1 MKTLRNTIIFLLL
14 SSTISIGAQ
23 QISTLYFLDNSPYR
37 HTINPAFQPVSKGYI
52 NILPFGFY
60 KMGIGNNA
68 LTLSDILFT
77 SPLNNVTIT
86 PLHPDADKSLF
97 LKALKKNNLLE
108 ANLDLTILGFGF
120 RVREN
125 GYAHFSISEKIN
137 VGATLPRGM
146 FDFMLGGG
154 IEDLNATNTIN
165 LSSLGLQASI
175 YTEVGLGYSH
185 KINDQ
190 WTVGGKLK
198 LLIGTA
204 YLGMTQKTLQID
216 ANTEEWRLQGLGDV
230 QIGAPLDFSKIP
242 TDIGTNGQTLQDFS
256 DKLQQSLENLD
267 YMSLI
272 KPAGM
277 GAAFDLGMT
286 YKPIEQLQISAGIT
300 DLGFIHWN
308 KSISYQYAI
317 DTVYNG
323 VGNFEYNDYV
333 VDGAFNADSLSS
345 DIINNLTGL
354 ADAISLKGK
363 RGFTR
368 MINANLN
375 VGVDANFW
383 DNRIGLGILSN
394 TRLYNNRLYE
404 EVTIGAAL
412 RPCNWFNLAV
422 SYSLLHNGKYS
433 NIGAGISLMPYDG
446 INITLLADYIPTN
459 YAAIDVNGKP
469 IYAIPYK
476 TSNFNIGI
484 GFSIVWGTNKK
495 KKDSDKDGIW
505 DNLDM
510 CPNTPVNVTV
520 DNLGCPLDSD
530 GDGVADYLD
539 RCAGTPMEAYGLID
553 DNGCPLDSD
562 NDGVADYLDKCPDTP
577 MEAFGFVDDK
587 GCAIDTD
594 EDGVADWKDECPNT
608 PKDAKGYVNEWG
620 CENDTDQDGVPDWRD
635 QCPQTPIEAISAV
648 NANGCE
654 IDTDKDGVPDWKD
667 QCPNT
672 PIEAKG
678 FVDTMGCE
686 IDTDQDGVA
695 DWKDQCPKTPGSIT
709 NNGCPEMKKEVR
721 NLLQKAMQ
729 GIEFETGKAII
740 KKSSYALLDEIATTF
755 IENPS
760 YIIEIQGHTDNV
772 GNADMNKELSYK
784 RANAVREYFISK
796 GVDANRMTARG
807 YGMEQPIADNNTK
820 AGRAKNRRVQFEIT
834 YETISYEI
842 TTIKSDEQVNQID
855 NINNY

>member
-1 MKTLRNTIIFLLL
+1 
-14 SSTISIGAQ
+14 
-23 QISTLYFLDNSPYR
+23 
-37 HTINPAFQPVSKGYI
+37 
-52 NILPFGFY
+52 
-60 KMGIGNNA
+60 
-68 LTLSDILFT
+68 
-77 SPLNNVTIT
+77 
-86 PLHPDADKSLF
+86 
-97 LKALKKNNLLE
+97 
-108 ANLDLTILGFGF
+108 
-120 RVREN
+120 
-125 GYAHFSISEKIN
+125 
-137 VGATLPRGM
+137 
-146 FDFMLGGG
+146 
-154 IEDLNATNTIN
+154 
-165 LSSLGLQASI
+165 
-175 YTEVGLGYSH
+175 
-185 KINDQ
+185 
-190 WTVGGKLK
+190 
-198 LLIGTA
+198 
-204 YLGMTQKTLQID
+204 
-216 ANTEEWRLQGLGDV
+216 
-230 QIGAPLDFSKIP
+230 
-242 TDIGTNGQTLQDFS
+242 
-256 DKLQQSLENLD
+256 
-267 YMSLI
+267 
-272 KPAGM
+272 
-277 GAAFDLGMT
+277 
-286 YKPIEQLQISAGIT
+286 
-300 DLGFIHWN
+300 
-308 KSISYQYAI
+308 
-317 DTVYNG
+317 
-323 VGNFEYNDYV
+323 
-333 VDGAFNADSLSS
+333 
-345 DIINNLTGL
+345 
-354 ADAISLKGK
+354 
-363 RGFTR
+363 
-368 MINANLN
+368 
-375 VGVDANFW
+375 
-383 DNRIGLGILSN
+383 
-394 TRLYNNRLYE
+394 
-404 EVTIGAAL
+404 
-412 RPCNWFNLAV
+412 
-422 SYSLLHNGKYS
+422 
-433 NIGAGISLMPYDG
+433 
-446 INITLLADYIPTN
+446 
-459 YAAIDVNGKP
+459 
-469 IYAIPYK
+469 
-476 TSNFNIGI
+476 
-484 GFSIVWGTNKK
+484 
-495 KKDSDKDGIW
+495 
-505 DNLDM
+505 
-510 CPNTPVNVTV
+510 V

-530 GDGVADYLD
+530 GDGIADYLD
-539 RCAGTPMEAYGLID
+539 RCAGTPMDAYGLID

-648 NANGCE
+648 DANGCE

-709 NNGCPEMKKEVR
+709 NNGCPEMKKEVK

-740 KKSSYALLDEIATTF
+740 KKSSYALLDEIATIF

-842 TTIKSDEQVNQID
+842 TTIKSDEQANQID